1 MSFNDCDIRY
11 LKGVGEKRAEKLYK
25 LGIDT
30 VGALLRFYPRGYEDW
45 SVITPIYDCTSG
57 EKVCVRARIST
68 PIKEHFIR
76 KNMTLYRFEVCDNS
90 GSMPITIFNNKF
102 LAAKLNFGCEYLFY
116 GKISADS
123 LLPAMSSPEVA
134 EVGTAG
140 IKPVYNAT
148 AGFGS
153 KAVERL
159 VKIAL
164 SAGIPEDPIPEEIR
178 CENGLCELRF
188 ALENIHFPRSRE
200 ALERA
205 KARLVFEELF
215 ILQMGLSLLKGKSR
229 TAAGSVIDKSY
240 KQEFLGLLPFSLTG
254 AQNRVIDECIADMMS
269 GRLMNRLVQG
279 DVGSGKTAVAAALMH
294 TVAKCGM
301 QSALMAPTEILA
313 EQHFLT
319 LSSML
324 KGSGIGCVLLT
335 GSMKKREKDSAK
347 EALSDGTAMIA
358 VGTHALISDDV
369 HFSSLGLVITD
380 EQHRFGVAQ
389 RAKLA
394 AKGVRPHTLVMSAT
408 PIPRTLALIIYGD
421 LDISIIDEYPRGR
434 QKIESYCVTGEL
446 RTRVWNYIKKHLDE
460 GRQGYVVCPLVEEN
474 EELDIL
480 SAEEYFEDLKR
491 SSLLGGYKIGLLHG
505 KQKPREKDAVMR
517 AFKDGEIQL
526 LVCTTVVE
534 VGIDVP
540 NAAIMVIENSE
551 RFGLSQLHQLRGRIG
566 RGEFKSTCIFISDI
580 TGGVTAERLSVIKN
594 NSDGF
599 RIADEDLRLR
609 GPGDFLGNRQHGLP
623 TLRIADLYAD
633 SQVLR
638 SAGQAAMRL
647 LESDPKLLNSDNA
660 ALRAEIK
667 ALYKKLNEN

>member
-45 SVITPIYDCTSG
+45 SVITPICDCVSG
-57 EKVCVRARIST
+57 EKVCVKARITSA
-68 PIKEHFIR
+68 IKEQYIR
-76 KNMTLYRFEVCDNS
+76 KNMTVYRFEVSDDS
-90 GSMPITIFNNKF
+90 GSMPITIFNNKY
-102 LAAKLNFGCEYLFY
+102 LAAKLNFGSTYLFY
-116 GKISADS
+116 GKISDNT

-134 EVGTAG
+134 ETSTAG

-148 AGFGS
+148 AGMTS
-153 KAVERL
+153 NAIQKL
-159 VKIAL
+159 VKTAL
-164 SAGIPEDPIPEEIR
+164 AAGVPADPIPENIR
-178 CENGLCELRF
+178 RENGLCELRF
-188 ALENIHFPRSRE
+188 ALENIHFPRSQE

-215 ILQMGLSLLKGKSR
+215 ILQTGLSLLKGKRR
-229 TAAGSVIDKSY
+229 TAAGVVIKKGFKD
-240 KQEFLGLLPFSLTG
+240 EFQKLLPFPMTS
-254 AQNRVIDECIADMMS
+254 AQNRVIDECINDMSS

-279 DVGSGKTAVAAALMH
+279 DVGSGKTAVAAALMY
-294 TVAKCGM
+294 TAAKNGV

-313 EQHFLT
+313 EQHFAT
-319 LSSML
+319 VSAFL
-324 KGSGIGCVLLT
+324 KDSGIECVLLT
-335 GSMKKREKDSAK
+335 GSMTKKQKDIAKSALA
-347 EALSDGTAMIA
+347 EGRALVA
-358 VGTHALISDDV
+358 VGTHALISEDV
-369 HFSSLGLVITD
+369 AFSSLGLVITD

-394 AKGVRPHTLVMSAT
+394 AKGIRPHTLVMSAT

-446 RTRVWNYIKKHLDE
+446 RNRVWGYIKKHIDE
-460 GRQGYVVCPLVEEN
+460 GRQAYVVCPLVEEN
-474 EELDIL
+474 ETIPMT
-480 SAEEYFEDLKR
+480 SAEEYAENVRK
-491 SSLLGGYKIGLLHG
+491 SEMLGGYSVGLLHG
-505 KQKPREKDAVMR
+505 KMKGKDKDAVMR
-517 AFKDGEIQL
+517 DFKDGNIQI

-540 NAAIMVIENSE
+540 NAAIMVIENAE

-566 RGEFKSTCIFISDI
+566 RGEYKSTCIFISDV
-580 TGGVTAERLSVIKN
+580 TGGITKQRLDVIKN

-599 RIADEDLRLR
+599 KIADEDLKLR

-623 TLRIADLYAD
+623 DLRIADLYAD
-633 SQVLR
+633 KRVLR
-638 SAGQAAMRL
+638 TAGATA
-647 LESDPKLLNSDNA
+647 EKLLQDDPRLQNPENA
-660 ALRAEIK
+660 LLRNEIIL
-667 ALYKKLNEN
+667 LYKKLNEN